1 MPDQVQHKTILG
13 ADCRITG
20 ELSLDND
27 AVIMGQFK
35 GTLRVRG
42 VLELTESSR
51 VQGTVVAGAARLG
64 GTAEADVIA
73 EQGAELLPTAKLTG
87 QIYSTHL
94 NIMEGAVFQGDVQV
108 GPKAL
113 EAAAALLAE
122 TRDGQ
127 GSASEE
133 AEAGPQGSGST
144 LVFQGVGETGG
155 PEASVSVSE
164 SLESLLSRRRPKIL
178 TSAAGKKPLGAGLA
192 AKVPVQAKA
201 S

>member
-1 MPDQVQHKTILG
+1 MPEQAQHKTILG

-20 ELSLDND
+20 ELALDND

-51 VQGTVVAGAARLG
+51 VQGTVVAGAVRLA

-73 EQGAELLPTAKLTG
+73 EHGAELLPTAKLTG
-87 QIYSTHL
+87 QIYTTHL
-94 NIMEGAVFQGDVQV
+94 NVMEGAIFQGDVHV

-113 EAAAALLAE
+113 EAAAALLSEGREGQAQSSDEAE
-122 TRDGQ
+122 QDAE
-127 GSASEE
+127 SAS
-133 AEAGPQGSGST
+133 GT
-144 LVFQGVGETGG
+144 LVFQGAGSGS
-155 PEASVSVSE
+155 PAEATVSVSE

-178 TSAAGKKPLGAGLA
+178 TSAAKKPATVPLA
-192 AKVPVQAKA
+192 PKLPAQAKA